1 MTDSP
6 ETKVRKR
13 KRRTWLVV
21 LSVTIAILIYA
32 YAFDSTDVTLETIED
47 DNRQTQL
54 FRVLRALAH
63 PDIFER
69 TTTDVSVEAEVQV
82 PCRETRPAPVEE
94 SGAYI
99 ILTPNCGDPGQ
110 EIAVQGFGFE
120 PGSTGPL
127 AFIPPSG
134 VSLGLGQFTVAP
146 DGTFAMTAELKDRPD
161 DRVQLIRATA
171 RAEVGSLHLTQTA
184 KDTIDKALETV
195 FMALL
200 ATTLGTV
207 LAIPLSFAASRN
219 LMRPIKSPMVSVALG
234 VISLPV
240 GLYAGILAAR
250 LGRRAGGTVDGNP
263 ALDLIALVVLV
274 AALWAIARYL
284 FGPERAEASHARDR
298 WLQPVLGVGAAL
310 LVIVLLFVAADL
322 FAEIGRRLQESDTV
336 FRKADSAKEVTA
348 GPLNFLALFLFL
360 VGDMTRVVVP
370 VITAVA
376 GAIVLAQAGS
386 WLGRRVVARVP
397 DRIDRLLRY
406 VSAAG
411 AGAVICIVIGY
422 MLDWLYQFD
431 DPART
436 FWVPGTVG
444 IVLGLVAA
452 WRTRHSDQLATGLTL
467 YYVART
473 VFNGLRSIEP
483 LVMAIIFVVWVGIG
497 PFAGALA
504 LALHTAAALAKLYSE
519 QVESISS
526 NPIEAV
532 QATGANRLQVIMY
545 AVVPQI
551 VPPYISFT
559 LYRWDINVRMST
571 IIGFVGGGGLG
582 LLLKQNVDLLNYR
595 AAAAQMLAIAIIV
608 ASMDYLSAR
617 LRERLV

>member
-1 MTDSP
+1 MKDSP
-6 ETKVRKR
+6 ETKVRRSKQ
-13 KRRTWLVV
+13 RTWLVV
-21 LSVTIAILIYA
+21 MSVTISVLIYA

-47 DNRQTQL
+47 ENRQNQL
-54 FRVLRALAH
+54 FRVIRALAH
-63 PDIFER
+63 PEIFER
-69 TTTDVSVEAEVQV
+69 DTSDVAVEAEVYV
-82 PCRETRPAPVEE
+82 PCQANAATPAEQ

-99 ILTPNCGDPGQ
+99 VVTPSCGEPN
-110 EIAVQGFGFE
+110 EEVVVTGFGFVAE
-120 PGSTGPL
+120 STGPL

-134 VSLGLGQFTVAP
+134 VSLGLGSFTVAD
-146 DGTFAMTAELKDRPD
+146 DGTFTLTAELKERPD
-161 DRVQLIRATA
+161 DQVQLIRATA
-171 RAEVGSLHLTQTA
+171 RAEIGSLHLTQTA

-200 ATTLGTV
+200 ATTLGTI

-250 LGRRAGGTVDGNP
+250 LGRRVAGVVDGNP
-263 ALDLIALVVLV
+263 VLDVLALLVL
-274 AALWAIARYL
+274 AAVVWAVVRYL
-284 FGPERAEASHARDR
+284 FAPERTEAPRPLDR
-298 WLQPVLGVGAAL
+298 WARPVLSVAAV
-310 LVIVLLFVAADL
+310 LVVIAALFVAADL
-322 FAEIGRRLQESDTV
+322 FLEIGTRLQESGTW
-336 FRKADSAKEVTA
+336 FREADSAKDITA
-348 GPLNFLALFLFL
+348 GPLNFMALFAFL
-360 VGDMTRVVVP
+360 IGDMTRI
-370 VITAVA
+370 VIPLVTAVA
-376 GAIVLAQAGS
+376 GAITIAQAGS
-386 WLGRRVVARVP
+386 WLGRQIVARVP
-397 DRIDRLLRY
+397 DRIDQLLRY
-406 VSAAG
+406 VSAAA
-411 AGAVICIVIGY
+411 AGAVIFVGIGFV
-422 MLDWLYQFD
+422 LDWLYQFD
-431 DPART
+431 DSVKTLWIPA
-436 FWVPGTVG
+436 VAGL
-444 IVLGLVAA
+444 VLGLFAA
-452 WRTRHSDQLATGLTL
+452 WRTRRSDQLATGLTL
-467 YYVART
+467 YYISRT
-473 VFNGLRSIEP
+473 LFNGLRSIEP

-504 LALHTAAALAKLYSE
+504 LALHTTAALAKLYSE

-551 VPPYISFT
+551 VPPYLSFT

-595 AAAAQMLAIAIIV
+595 AAATQMLAIAIIV